1 MIYNICKLSVD
12 HEKLQLQIFH
22 GKPVRIL
29 LLIKSESEKAKLIKK
44 IEDILFSQ
52 KFAINNIGNE
62 KNKDKNKGIN
72 IKLNGIKNLNDS
84 SKVNELA
91 IQ

>member
-1 MIYNICKLSVD
+1 
-12 HEKLQLQIFH
+12 
-22 GKPVRIL
+22 VRIL

-44 IEDILFSQ
+44 IDEIFFSQ